1 MKCIYCDTEFSLERY
16 EIGYKTC
23 MDKSCVLKALQ
34 EKQSKV
40 RLINMP
46 KQGFAYV
53 FVDSPDLKYGK
64 SSGRQ

>member
-1 MKCIYCDTEFSLERY
+1 MNCIYCNADVAQDRY
-16 EIGYKTC
+16 DAGYPYC

-34 EKQSKV
+34 SRQANL

-46 KQGFAYV
+46 KQGYAYV